1 MIDVSKSRFE
11 NKHFISVLLTNNR
24 KPLVEVKTKL
34 EKGLQVL
41 SSQLI
46 KCDYAEDNELLI
58 EMKNNNNYSLAQLK
72 KLIKA
77 ITNNSAMV
85 SMFVVESGVR
95 KQYY

>member
-11 NKHFISVLLTNNR
+11 NKHFISVLLTNNC
-24 KPLVEVKTKL
+24 KSLVEVKSKL

-41 SSQLI
+41 SNQLI
-46 KCDYAEDNELLI
+46 KCDFAEDNELLI
-58 EMKNNNNYSLAQLK
+58 EIKNNNNYSLAQLK

-85 SMFVVESGVR
+85 SMFVVEYGIR